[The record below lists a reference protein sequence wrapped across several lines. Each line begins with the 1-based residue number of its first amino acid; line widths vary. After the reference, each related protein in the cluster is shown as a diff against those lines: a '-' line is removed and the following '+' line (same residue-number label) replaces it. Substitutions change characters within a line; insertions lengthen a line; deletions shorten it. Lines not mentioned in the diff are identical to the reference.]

1 MYMHIYIY
9 RERYHESHVRKKLVL
24 LRWKRTTSL
33 SLFYFLK
40 IRLLFDPMK
49 AMISDSTYIGVNK
62 ESNDGR
68 KCGELHGD
76 KID

>member
-1 MYMHIYIY
+1 
-9 RERYHESHVRKKLVL
+9 
-24 LRWKRTTSL
+24 
-33 SLFYFLK
+33 
-40 IRLLFDPMK
+40 MK